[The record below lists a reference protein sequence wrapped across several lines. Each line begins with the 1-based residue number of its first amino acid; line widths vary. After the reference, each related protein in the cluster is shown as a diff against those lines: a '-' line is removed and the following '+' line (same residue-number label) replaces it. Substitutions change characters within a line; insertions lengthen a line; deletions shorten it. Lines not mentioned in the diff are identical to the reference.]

1 MVNNKVRLSVV
12 IVAYNSSKLLK
23 ECLHSIYTYND
34 IGEQL
39 EVLIVDNKSQ
49 DIEQLNGLLS
59 STYKSVRLIENTTNG
74 GYGQG
79 NNLGIKNATG
89 DVILIMNPDARCK
102 EPIFKRALNQ
112 FNDTNCVLLGMK
124 QWDEDLCEGESFR
137 FDSPYSCFLKD
148 LITLK
153 IANKFGWFNSNRM
166 YISGSCFFTKKE
178 KFEEI
183 GLFDE
188 NIFMYY
194 EECDIKRRIIAKF
207 GKNAIQYNKHMN
219 YIHAHPKG
227 KFNAKSYSRSLDS
240 MKYFSAK
247 YDLDLE
253 RHKRKILGNLKFFR
267 LLALIKKD
275 QYSVSEY
282 DKSISYLKAL

>member
-12 IVAYNSSKLLK
+12 IVTYNSTKLLK
-23 ECLHSIYTYND
+23 ECLHSIYKYND

-49 DIEQLNGLLS
+49 DIEQLNSLLS
-59 STYKSVRLIENTTNG
+59 STYKSVRRIVNNTNG

-79 NNLGIKNATG
+79 NNIGIKNASG
-89 DVILIMNPDARCK
+89 DVILIMNPDARCM

-112 FNDTNCVLLGMK
+112 FNAGDCVLLGMK

-137 FDSPYSCFLKD
+137 FDSPYSFFLTD

-153 IANKFGWFNSNRM
+153 IANKFEWFNPNRM
-166 YISGSCFFTKKE
+166 YISGSCFFIKKD

-194 EECDIKRRIIAKF
+194 EECDIKRRIVAKF
-207 GKNAIQYNKHMN
+207 GNKAIQYNKHMN

-227 KFNAKSYSRSLDS
+227 KFNARSYNRLLDS

-267 LLALIKKD
+267 LIALIKKD
-275 QYSVSEY
+275 QYSVYEY
-282 DKSISYLKAL
+282 DKSIYYLKAL

>member
-12 IVAYNSSKLLK
+12 IVTYNSTKLLK
-23 ECLHSIYTYND
+23 ECLDSIFTHND

-39 EVLIVDNKSQ
+39 EVLVVDNKSQ
-49 DIEQLNGLLS
+49 DLEQLKSLLS
-59 STYKSVRLIENTTNG
+59 SAYKSVRLIENTTNG

-79 NNLGIKNATG
+79 NNVGIRNATG

-102 EPIFKRALNQ
+102 EPIFRKALRQ
-112 FNDTNCVLLGMK
+112 LDYTDCVLLGMK

-137 FDSPYSCFLKD
+137 FDSPYSFFLKD

-153 IANKFGWFNSNRM
+153 IANKFEWFNPNRM
-166 YISGSCFFTKKE
+166 YISGSCFFIKKE

-194 EECDIKRRIIAKF
+194 EECDIKRRIIARF
-207 GKNAIQYNKHMN
+207 GKNAIQYNKYMN

-227 KFNAKSYSRSLDS
+227 KFNAQSYNRSLDS

-253 RHKRKILGNLKFFR
+253 KYKRKILGNLNFFR
-267 LLALIKKD
+267 LLAFIKKD
-275 QYSVSEY
+275 RYSVSEY
-282 DKSISYLKAL
+282 DKSISYLKTL

>member
-1 MVNNKVRLSVV
+1 MSNNKIRLSVI
-12 IVAYNSSKLLK
+12 IVTYNSTKLLK
-23 ECLHSIYTYND
+23 DCLDSIYAYND
-34 IGEQL
+34 IGGQL

-49 DIEQLNGLLS
+49 DVEQLKSLLS

-79 NNLGIKNATG
+79 NNVGIRNATG

-102 EPIFKRALNQ
+102 EPIFKRALNK
-112 FNDTNCVLLGMK
+112 FDNTDCVLLGMK
-124 QWDEDLCEGESFR
+124 QWDDNLCEGESFR
-137 FDSPYSCFLKD
+137 FDSPYSFFLKD

-153 IANKFGWFNSNRM
+153 IANKFECFNPNRM
-166 YISGSCFFTKKE
+166 YISGSCFFIKKE

-194 EECDIKRRIIAKF
+194 EECDIKRRLIAKF
-207 GKNAIQYNKHMN
+207 GQTAIQYNKYMN

-227 KFNAKSYSRSLDS
+227 KFNARSYSRLLDS
-240 MKYFSAK
+240 MIYFSAK
-247 YDLDLE
+247 YNIDLE
-253 RHKRKILGNLKFFR
+253 KHKRKILENLKFFR

>member
-1 MVNNKVRLSVV
+1 MVKNTVRLSVI
-12 IVAYNSSKLLK
+12 IVTYNSVGLLK
-23 ECLHSIYTYND
+23 DCLDSIFTHND
-34 IGEQL
+34 IGERL

-49 DIEQLNGLLS
+49 DLEQLKSLLS

-79 NNLGIKNATG
+79 NNVGIRNATG

-102 EPIFKRALNQ
+102 ETIFKKALNQ
-112 FNDTNCVLLGMK
+112 LDNSGCVLLGMK

-137 FDSPYSCFLKD
+137 FDSPYSFFLKD

-153 IANKFGWFNSNRM
+153 IANKFDWFNPNRM
-166 YISGSCFFTKKE
+166 YISGSCFFIKKE

-194 EECDIKRRIIAKF
+194 EECDIKRRIVAKF

-219 YIHAHPKG
+219 YIHAHPKR
-227 KFNAKSYSRSLDS
+227 KFNAKSYIRLLDS

-247 YDLDLE
+247 YGLDLE
-253 RHKRKILGNLKFFR
+253 KHKRKILGNLKFFR
-267 LLALIKKD
+267 LLASIKKD

-282 DKSISYLKAL
+282 DKSISYLKSL